1 MAAAKGE
8 YPVLEGGGRSLLA
21 AGAQILEFPPRLDVS
36 SPSSL
41 SENSPPK
48 QMKMCEN

>member
-8 YPVLEGGGRSLLA
+8 YPVEGVGSSLLA

-41 SENSPPK
+41 SETDPK
-48 QMKMCEN
+48 K